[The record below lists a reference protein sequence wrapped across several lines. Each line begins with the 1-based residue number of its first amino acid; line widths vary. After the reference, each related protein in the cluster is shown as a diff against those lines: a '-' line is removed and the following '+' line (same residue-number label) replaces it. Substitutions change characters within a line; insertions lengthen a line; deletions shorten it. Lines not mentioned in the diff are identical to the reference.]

1 MGRPPWVLV
10 QQRALSCT
18 TSKETP
24 LGLADRIGATTD
36 RAVGA
41 AKDRLG
47 AATGNAELQ
56 AQGLAQNAVG
66 RAGGHG
72 QDVEGAA
79 QDISGDQP

>member
-1 MGRPPWVLV
+1 M
-10 QQRALSCT
+10 
-18 TSKETP
+18 
-24 LGLADRIGATTD
+24 
-36 RAVGA
+36 GA
-41 AKDRLG
+41 AKDRPG